1 MHLISVTS
9 DFNHKYSLFNGQV
22 FINSSH
28 NKDNR
33 AVIEQTL
40 NLFGAK
46 VSFSV
51 GSL

>member
-33 AVIEQTL
+33 AVIEL
-40 NLFGAK
+40 NLF
-46 VSFSV
+46 
-51 GSL
+51 

>member
-1 MHLISVTS
+1 MLHLISVTS

-22 FINSSH
+22 FINSSY

-40 NLFGAK
+40 NFEQK
-46 VSFSV
+46 SV
-51 GSL
+51 FDF